1 MESIRYL
8 MEKRLYGVCAYLG
21 DKMGISSERIRLY
34 FIYASCFTLGS
45 PFLFYL
51 FVAFWM
57 NIKRYIQ
64 EKRSSVWDLE

>member
-1 MESIRYL
+1 MHSVKFL
-8 MEKRLYGVCAYLG
+8 MEKRLYGVCSYLG
-21 DKMGISSERIRLY
+21 GKMGISSERIRLY

-57 NIKRYIQ
+57 NIRSYMK
-64 EKRSSVWDLE
+64 EKRHSVWDI

>member
-1 MESIRYL
+1 MQSLKFL
-8 MEKRLYGVCAYLG
+8 MEQRLYGVCSYLG
-21 DKMGISSERIRLY
+21 DKIGISAERIRLY

-57 NIKRYIQ
+57 NI
-64 EKRSSVWDLE
+64 RSYMKERRNSVWDI

>member
-1 MESIRYL
+1 MESIKYL

-45 PFLFYL
+45 PFLLYL